1 MHDHAKLFA
10 MGAAAVQRRELQA
23 AEQIFRSILQDDPSA
38 HPAWNALAIV
48 ALQAG
53 AAATAVEYALRAV
66 ELDRR
71 NPLYLAN
78 LGIAQSELGEL
89 SAAEKALNR
98 ALKLKPVYPEALLY
112 LGKVLQKRGVLSEAL
127 RAYERSYAMGSR
139 SVDACTTLAK
149 MYIRNGSA
157 DRALAVLGQADDPE
171 SEHVVPLM
179 STCLAQLEG
188 PEPAAELLRSA
199 IIRHP
204 GSSSLHLTLS
214 HLLLSLGQWREGWQH
229 FRQRDASSAEPRA
242 LRTRVRRLAARLDG
256 KRVLLLGE
264 QGLGDVLFFLR
275 FAREV
280 ASRGAV
286 ISLVCAPKLAT
297 LLAGDPRFAQLV
309 ENRAD
314 LEGEVDYELL
324 VGDLPVLLEA
334 QTCPAPF
341 ALKPDSRRREECL
354 QRLAQL
360 GTPPYLG
367 ISWRAGILHQ
377 PRSGSEDW
385 RLLSKEVPAKALGD
399 ALRGW
404 SGSLV
409 SLQREPDRTELDALG
424 AAARAKVHDLSS
436 FNDNLVDMTALLDVL
451 DEYVAVS
458 NTNIHLLAG
467 LGRRARVLVPYPPEW
482 RWMRAEGQSAW
493 FPGFPVY
500 REAAGR
506 GWAEPLG
513 RLRADL
519 FR

>member
-112 LGKVLQKRGVLSEAL
+112 LGKVRQKQGMMSEAL
-127 RAYERSYAMGSR
+127 RAYERTYAMGAR
-139 SVDACTTLAK
+139 SADLCTTLAK
-149 MYIRNGSA
+149 MYIRNGRA
-157 DRALAVLGQADDPE
+157 DGALSVLRQADDPQ

-179 STCLAQLEG
+179 AACVAQLEG
-188 PEPAAELLRSA
+188 PGPAADLLRSA
-199 IIRHP
+199 IGARP
-204 GSSSLHLTLS
+204 RAPSLHLTLS
-214 HLLLSLGQWREGWQH
+214 HLLLSTGQWREGWQH
-229 FRQRDASSAEPRA
+229 FRQRHASPVQI
-242 LRTRVRRLAARLDG
+242 RVRRLPARLDG

-275 FAREV
+275 FAPEV
-280 ASRGAV
+280 VNRGAV
-286 ISLVCAPKLAT
+286 ISLVCVPKLAA
-297 LLAGDPRFAQLV
+297 LLDGDPRFAQIV

-314 LEGEVDYELL
+314 IEGEVDYELL
-324 VGDLPVLLEA
+324 VGDLPALLEA
-334 QTCPAPF
+334 ETCPMPF
-341 ALKPDSRRREECL
+341 ALKPDPRRREECL

-360 GTPPYLG
+360 GPPPYLG
-367 ISWRAGILHQ
+367 ITWRAGILQQ

-385 RLLSKEVPAKALGD
+385 KLLSKEVPAKALGD
-399 ALRGW
+399 ALQGW

-424 AAARAKVHDLSS
+424 TAARSKVHDLSS
-436 FNDNLVDMTALLDVL
+436 FNDNLVDMTALLEVL

-482 RWMRAEGQSAW
+482 RWMRTEGESAW